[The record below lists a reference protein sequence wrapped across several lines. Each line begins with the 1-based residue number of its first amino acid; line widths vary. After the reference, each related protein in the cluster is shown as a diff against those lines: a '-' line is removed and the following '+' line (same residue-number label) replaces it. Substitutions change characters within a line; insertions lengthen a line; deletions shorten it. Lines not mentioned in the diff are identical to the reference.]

1 MTLPRSV
8 GEVLRTHV
16 TLENESIDR
25 MYLNVYVPGLQSVG
39 GVVWYLRGHRGQ
51 RFASTATVAP
61 MSEAFVARIEQFIEE
76 EGLDVVGF
84 RKGQRKDEVTQR
96 YLARFRGR
104 EGVLYVG
111 RAQEKARVMR
121 TERRRF
127 ENGATYPWIVEST
140 AMVNHYY
147 FYCVDE
153 DFGPFFLKFCSY
165 FPYTAKLCINGNE
178 YAKRQLQKRGIA
190 FEPLDNG
197 ILSCANPQA
206 LQEICDGLNE
216 AEIDRLLRKWLAKL
230 PHPFSRKDRRAG
242 YRYALSILQ
251 AEFSLTQ
258 VLDEPVVGRIFFEE
272 VIRENLDIG
281 RPGQVQLIFN
291 RRVNRR
297 TPGRFRT
304 RVITEGVVPSLHVD
318 YKRTRIKQ
326 YHKEGQAL
334 RTETTINDT
343 RDFAIGRRL
352 HNLLELRKIGFTAN
366 RRLLDVQRITHDC
379 AIGEDSFQGLQRPR
393 EVNGQHASA
402 LRFADAR
409 VQALLHAL
417 LLFVFLARGF
427 SNKGLREQ
435 LAPLLG
441 MRPGEIRPGRM
452 TYDLR
457 RLRLHG
463 LIERIPKTQRYRLTG
478 TGLRTALFTRVSMPE
493 SCAPASLSS
502 VHALPI
508 ATPISPEPSRPRK
521 TPSIPGA
528 IKQKSPREKLDLS
541 H

>member
-1 MTLPRSV
+1 V
-8 GEVLRTHV
+8 
-16 TLENESIDR
+16 
-25 MYLNVYVPGLQSVG
+25 
-39 GVVWYLRGHRGQ
+39 
-51 RFASTATVAP
+51 
-61 MSEAFVARIEQFIEE
+61 
-76 EGLDVVGF
+76 
-84 RKGQRKDEVTQR
+84 
-96 YLARFRGR
+96 
-104 EGVLYVG
+104 
-111 RAQEKARVMR
+111 
-121 TERRRF
+121 
-127 ENGATYPWIVEST
+127 
-140 AMVNHYY
+140 
-147 FYCVDE
+147 
-153 DFGPFFLKFCSY
+153 
-165 FPYTAKLCINGNE
+165 
-178 YAKRQLQKRGIA
+178 
-190 FEPLDNG
+190 
-197 ILSCANPQA
+197 

-216 AEIDRLLRKWLAKL
+216 AKIDRLLRKWLAKL

-478 TGLRTALFTRVSMPE
+478 TGLRTALFYTRVYARVLRPGLALVSP
-493 SCAPASLSS
+493 CAPDR
-502 VHALPI
+502 HANLARAFQAAENALNSWCHQAKI
-508 ATPISPEPSRPRK
+508 A
-521 TPSIPGA
+521 A
-528 IKQKSPREKLDLS
+528 
-541 H
+541 